1 MVKHALF
8 PRVVAP
14 HLRATQQNCNLVI
27 DIATRLLVCDTH
39 CLSGLKPSGSG
50 VMEKT
55 SRTPAQTSANSVD
68 WRRSISDH
76 VAYALLVY
84 TALQI
89 FVTVHALDQGASGAL
104 PYLALIVLV
113 GGIIPV
119 LRRFEARWADL
130 DDAEAANLAYA
141 AAFRRD
147 ITALWAVAIGL
158 PFALTLLF
166 KMVLGAL

>member
-1 MVKHALF
+1 MEKAS
-8 PRVVAP
+8 
-14 HLRATQQNCNLVI
+14 RATTQPN
-27 DIATRLLVCDTH
+27 A
-39 CLSGLKPSGSG
+39 
-50 VMEKT
+50 
-55 SRTPAQTSANSVD
+55 ASVD

-89 FVTVHALDQGASGAL
+89 FVTVHALEQGAPGLL

-119 LRRFEARWADL
+119 LRRFEARWRDL

-141 AAFRRD
+141 PEFRRD
-147 ITALWAVAIGL
+147 LTTLWAVAIGL
-158 PFALTLLF
+158 PFVLTLLF
-166 KMVLGAL
+166 KTVLAAF